1 MALTTQEL
9 HVPLT
14 GAGVEG
20 GGGRAEAWAARR
32 GGGTGGLWAQQEL
45 RGEPLGWRL
54 GGHGRGEGCT
64 LRRPEPASSLDGVPG
79 RRDFELFQSHKR
91 SPLGETHSMS
101 LSVRA
106 RDCQHLM

>member
-45 RGEPLGWRL
+45 RGEPLG
-54 GGHGRGEGCT
+54 
-64 LRRPEPASSLDGVPG
+64 
-79 RRDFELFQSHKR
+79 
-91 SPLGETHSMS
+91 
-101 LSVRA
+101 
-106 RDCQHLM
+106 